1 MANPLSRFGLTD
13 AELDAEMLRSP
24 EVIKGLEDL
33 AHEVE
38 EYWKGLAP
46 VFDSDRDRRAEP
58 PNDEPGAYRDS
69 IHTEMTR
76 SKNGAPSARVGTN
89 DYKAIWI
96 EVGTAHMPEYA
107 PATKTAH
114 YFHDTTGPVF
124 SEGVQQAQ
132 GKLREALESLA
143 KAKAAGT
150 SAEVKSAKS
159 AVSRAR
165 GERSAAFKASRGRGR
180 RGRR

>member
-1 MANPLSRFGLTD
+1 MANPLSKFGLTD
-13 AELDAEMLRSP
+13 MELDAEMARNP
-24 EVIKGLEDL
+24 EVLKGLEHL
-33 AHEVE
+33 ANEVKD
-38 EYWKGLAP
+38 YWQALAP
-46 VFDSDRDRRAEP
+46 VFDEDRDRRKAP

-69 IHTEMTR
+69 IHVEMIR
-76 SKNGAPSARVGTN
+76 KKDGQPGAMVGTN

-114 YFHDTTGPVF
+114 YFHDTTGPHF

-132 GKLREALESLA
+132 GRLREALESLE
-143 KAKAAGT
+143 KAKATGGD
-150 SAEVKSAKS
+150 VKSA
-159 AVSRAR
+159 RAEVNQAR
-165 GERSAAFKASRGRGR
+165 AERSAAFKASRPRR